1 MNFLNLIDWFALAP
15 RDGSRSLWN
24 ILLTSSMGVFNS
36 NNDIPSLISVYYLC
50 CRVMVVD
57 ALHK

>member
-24 ILLTSSMGVFNS
+24 ILLTSSIGVFNS
-36 NNDIPSLISVYYLC
+36 NNGIPRLISLCYFC
-50 CRVMVVD
+50 CRVIVVN